1 MFASQVSKT
10 TSIRDARRRPA
21 CAGVTLVEVVI
32 GLFLTVLASTALLIL
47 SASTGRSLA
56 EMTNYVDLDHYN
68 RVALDKLTR
77 ELRQVRYLV
86 SVANNKKSATFSD
99 KDGLD
104 VTYLYS
110 PGAKALLRTKNGQ
123 TTTLLQQCDKFDFE
137 FFHRTPT
144 SNDFALS
151 STSVTNCKV
160 VSFGW
165 QCSRSIFGRKVNTE
179 QGQAA
184 RIVIRNKKQI

>member
-1 MFASQVSKT
+1 MRFCT
-10 TSIRDARRRPA
+10 GGRPA
-21 CAGVTLVEVVI
+21 CAGVTLVELMI
-32 GLFLTVLASTALLIL
+32 GVFLTALAATALLIL

-86 SVANNKKSATFSD
+86 SVANNKKSVTFSD

-104 VTYLYS
+104 VTYTYS
-110 PGAKALLRTKNGQ
+110 PPNKALLRIKSGQ
-123 TTTLLQQCDKFDFE
+123 TTTLLKQCDSFDFQ
-137 FFHRTPT
+137 FFHRTPL
-144 SNDFALS
+144 SNNFALS
-151 STSVTNCKV
+151 STSITNCKV
-160 VSFGW
+160 VSFSW
-165 QCSRSIFGRKVNTE
+165 QCSRSLLGRKVNTE